1 MPISMFHS
9 PSFLSLTGV
18 ILVSLISLIGIVL
31 FALNE
36 KLVRRMLLPLI
47 GFSTGAL
54 LGDVF
59 IHMLPEMAEEE
70 NFRNRL
76 LLILVGILL
85 SFIIEKVIHWR
96 HCHCS
101 GLPLQDDRHHVH
113 PMGVMNLVGDGI
125 HNFIDGALIAGSF
138 LVSTPIGIATTIAV
152 ILHEIPQ
159 EIGDFAI
166 LLYSGFTRRKALF
179 FNLLSGCVA
188 IVGTILVLLTAKT
201 LPLAGAWLLPIAAG
215 NFLYIAGSD
224 LIPEL
229 HKDARISR
237 ALLQLL
243 TILAGIG
250 VMFALT
256 VLE

>member
-1 MPISMFHS
+1 MTFTSPIV
-9 PSFLSLTGV
+9 LSLVGV
-18 ILVSLISLIGIVL
+18 ILVSLISLVGIAL

-36 KLVRRMLLPLI
+36 RLVRRLLLPLI

-70 NFRNRL
+70 HFGNRL
-76 LLILVGILL
+76 LLILAGILF

-96 HCHCS
+96 HCHCP
-101 GLPLQDDRHHVH
+101 GLPLQDDSHHVH
-113 PMGVMNLVGDGI
+113 PMGIMNLIGDGM

-166 LLYSGFTRRKALF
+166 LLYSGFARGKALL

-188 IVGTILVLLTAKT
+188 ILGTLLVLFTAT
-201 LPLAGAWLLPIAAG
+201 ALPMAGAWLLPIAAG

-229 HKDARISR
+229 HKDTRLSR

-243 TILAGIG
+243 TILIGVG

-256 VLE
+256 FLD